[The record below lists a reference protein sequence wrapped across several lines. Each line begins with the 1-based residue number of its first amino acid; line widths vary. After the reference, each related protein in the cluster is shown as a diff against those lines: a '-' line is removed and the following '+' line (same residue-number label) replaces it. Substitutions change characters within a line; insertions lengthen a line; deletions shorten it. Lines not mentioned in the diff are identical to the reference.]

1 MAARPRKKKTP
12 STKRK
17 SSTKPKRS
25 SGKIRKDPIKEYQE
39 HIRKSGVAE
48 VLKLADDDLLCEV
61 GEFVSTQS
69 LEFDKALGKPGFPV
83 GKITEIYGG
92 EHAGKSTLTDH
103 VMAETQKRGGVAFLI
118 DTEENKDLQYT
129 SSIGVNVPKLQIV
142 KPKTTTIEDVVEA
155 IEETLEFWAAYPDV
169 LLCIVW
175 DSVAATPTV
184 RELEGTMKKVEPGL
198 AARAM
203 RLACRRLTAKIAQRR
218 VVLLI
223 VNQLYTKIGVT
234 FGDPDVAYGGGG
246 LRYHSTLRIK
256 LTRGAQIKR
265 GAGEII
271 GSTVHAN
278 IKKSK
283 MSNATGRKV
292 DFALL
297 HGVGIDNMW
306 SIHKRLTQEGY
317 IQQNGSWQS
326 MTLAEGETLKWQ
338 NNFEGLGRLCVED
351 AELFERLVGIFQ
363 SLP

>member
-1 MAARPRKKKTP
+1 VATPRKKRPK
-12 STKRK
+12 KK
-17 SSTKPKRS
+17 KAATKPKRS
-25 SGKIRKDPIKEYQE
+25 SGRIRKDPLKEYQE
-39 HIRKSGVAE
+39 HIKKSGVGE
-48 VLKLADDDLLCEV
+48 VLKLADDDLLCQV
-61 GEFVSTQS
+61 GEFVSSQS
-69 LEFDKALGKPGFPV
+69 LEFDKAIGKPGFPV

-103 VMAETQKRGGVAFLI
+103 VMAETQKRDGVAFLI
-118 DTEENKDLQYT
+118 DTEENKDFQY
-129 SSIGVNVPKLQIV
+129 SASIGVNVKKLQII
-142 KPKTTTIEDVVEA
+142 KPKATTIEDVVEA
-155 IEETLEFWAAYPDV
+155 IEETLEFWAAYPDT

-175 DSVAATPTV
+175 DSVAATPTI

-218 VVLLI
+218 VVLMI
-223 VNQLYTKIGVT
+223 VNQLYTKIGMT

-246 LRYHSTLRIK
+246 LRYHSTVRIK

-265 GAGEII
+265 GETEII
-271 GSTVHAN
+271 GSTVRAN

-306 SIHKRLTQEGY
+306 SIHKRLQQEKF
-317 IQQNGSWQS
+317 IQVNGSWYS
-326 MTLAEGETLKWQ
+326 MNLGEGKTLKWQ
-338 NNFEGLGRLCVED
+338 GGFEGLGRLCVED
-351 AELFERLVGIFQ
+351 PELFERLVGIFQ